1 MPCLQ
6 FRLFVGLISSVQ
18 PTAVRKK
25 NAAMRALAAQQAAVA
40 AEDEEDDGELDE
52 MPNASLPKRETNI
65 NVRTGPDDPSAS
77 GSSANPTG
85 QYSEEERQHRR
96 EYFREVRDTKMDRF
110 LNDPENV
117 VKVFFSNYA
126 SDRGDLR

>member
-1 MPCLQ
+1 M
-6 FRLFVGLISSVQ
+6 
-18 PTAVRKK
+18 RKK
-25 NAAMRALAAQQAAVA
+25 NAAMRALAAQQAAA
-40 AEDEEDDGELDE
+40 AEDEEDDDELDE
-52 MPNASLPKRETNI
+52 MPNASLPKRETTI
-65 NVRTGPDDPSAS
+65 NVSTSGADVPAAN
-77 GSSANPTG
+77 GSSASLTS